1 MVRRVARIWRVSQR
15 GDWVLVCIT
24 FSGNTVHGVQDVRHE
39 DLVLVCIE
47 QTQFCIPHGKACALD
62 LCVVEDKNPEALGHM
77 KAGIVRGGPPG

>member
-1 MVRRVARIWRVSQR
+1 M
-15 GDWVLVCIT
+15 
-24 FSGNTVHGVQDVRHE
+24 HGVQDVRHE

-77 KAGIVRGGPPG
+77 KAGIVRGGPPSQLVVIERLVGAGRVVVAVEVGAP